1 MNTVWADRAG
11 VHEALTDVD
20 DLRLFLR
27 TVGVADLGN
36 VTPGDLA
43 ATRRL
48 RDALRRLAADVTGD
62 DRSRAASALDEAGAL
77 AAVNAAL
84 GALPRPRLRRG
95 LSSWVLGVDGGG
107 GVAAALGAL
116 AREGAAIVADPARP
130 LRACHAPAACC
141 TSSASTRAASGAAS
155 PAATGPGPPGT
166 TGGYGLPTA
175 DRTCAATVASCA
187 ASGCAPRD
195 RARARRRRPGRD
207 RWGSVRT
214 PDR

>member
-1 MNTVWADRAG
+1 MLYRENVPHPIELVLPGEPAPVRLMNTVWADRAG

-116 AREGAAIVADPARP
+116 AREGAALVADPARP
-130 LRACHAPAACC
+130 LRACHAPGCVLYFVREHPRREWCSVAC
-141 TSSASTRAASGAAS
+141 GN
-155 PAATGPGPPGT
+155 
-166 TGGYGLPTA
+166 
-175 DRTCAATVASCA
+175 
-187 ASGCAPRD
+187 
-195 RARARRRRPGRD
+195 RARAARHYRRL
-207 RWGSVRT
+207 RT
-214 PDR
+214 ADG